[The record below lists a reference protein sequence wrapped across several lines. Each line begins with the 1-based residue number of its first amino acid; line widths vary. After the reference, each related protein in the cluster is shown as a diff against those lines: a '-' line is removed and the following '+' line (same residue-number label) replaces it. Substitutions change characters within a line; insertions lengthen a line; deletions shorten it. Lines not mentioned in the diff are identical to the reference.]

1 MDKFLRSVGPL
12 AFWAA
17 FAAPE
22 VAGRMKIV
30 PASATATF
38 PGLRLIDGVQDVR

>member
-1 MDKFLRSVGPL
+1 MDKFLRCEGPI
-12 AFWAA
+12 AFRAA

-30 PASATATF
+30 PAGATVAS
-38 PGLRLIDGVQDVR
+38 PGSG